1 MRTKETANYEVVCGL
16 VSETQPQTPR
26 DPHARWR
33 GDPVGCSAI
42 QGLWERTDLGGTK
55 VILS

>member
-1 MRTKETANYEVVCGL
+1 MKCVVWSLKHSHRLPETPMLGE
-16 VSETQPQTPR
+16 
-26 DPHARWR
+26 W
-33 GDPVGCSAI
+33 DPVGCSAI